1 MAQVTIYGS
10 MTLSVITTNDRRQIK
25 SIRDNA
31 RERTMQIDFDSVKK
45 GFNHLIYYVELK
57 DGTIHV
63 YENPMAYTDD
73 DLEEMLNRCNPVFV
87 GARHRR

>member
-1 MAQVTIYGS
+1 MAQVTIYGL

-31 RERTMQIDFDSVKK
+31 HERTMQIDFDSVKK
-45 GFNHLIYYVELK
+45 GFDHLVYYVELK

-63 YENPMAYTDD
+63 YDNPIAYSDE
-73 DLEEMLNRCNPVFV
+73 DLDEMLNRCNPVFV